1 MRRSSS
7 VQYPTFST
15 LGMQRN
21 LGVECDLMVYLH
33 MRFSF
38 THMSILAATISALGC
53 TRYDPYAGETFD
65 CECGNLN
72 WGGRD
77 LNLRMAKVEALDS
90 VQFRYHIVADLRQE
104 EAIVAREEP
113 RDVVL
118 TLTTELGGT
127 SAFLSFLANDENFT
141 IQQVNSPNST
151 TPWTM
156 DGASVNVMVGADMHT
171 MTINELSARQ
181 GNTVLPVTGTLT
193 FDLVD

>member
-1 MRRSSS
+1 MH
-7 VQYPTFST
+7 
-15 LGMQRN
+15 RN
-21 LGVECDLMVYLH
+21 LGVERDLMVYLH
-33 MRFSF
+33 MRLSF
-38 THMSILAATISALGC
+38 THMSFLAATISALALGC
-53 TRYDPYAGETFD
+53 TRYDPYEGETFD

-72 WGGRD
+72 WGGRE
-77 LNLRMAKVEALDS
+77 LNLRMAEVEALDS

-104 EAIVAREEP
+104 EAILAREEP

-127 SAFLSFLANDENFT
+127 SASLSFLANDENFT
-141 IQQVNSPNST
+141 IQQVNSPNTT

-156 DGASVNVMVGADMHT
+156 DGASLNVMVGADMHT